1 MVIKSIVLTQTQHHI
16 TGKNL
21 VAITKNNQ
29 VYQIDNQFFSARRP
43 HSDNMVLSKDDDKKE
58 GEKQIDLKNAELPPY
73 DAVIPYIPTKY
84 LTYDLNLIGLKD
96 VKAFPTRLESTTQV
110 LAYGFDIFFMRVSP
124 ENNFDLL

>member
-58 GEKQIDLKNAELPPY
+58 GEKQIDLKNVELPPY

-96 VKAFPTRLESTTQV
+96 VKAFPTRLESTT
-110 LAYGFDIFFMRVSP
+110 
-124 ENNFDLL
+124 